1 MKISSYNGPVKGL
14 NTGGPGRKPSAETLE
29 LQAAIEASARD
40 GKARRWE
47 GGAKE
52 YKKNGQRVRVV
63 GHNHTTK
70 EAPLGFSLRVGLDGD
85 DLTFVAKVKV
95 EKEEAATETPAET
108 PAPAPAPKPAAKPK
122 AAAPAKATPTPRKS
136 APKASR

>member
-1 MKISSYNGPVKGL
+1 MKISSYSGPVKGL

-63 GHNHTTK
+63 GHNHVTE
-70 EAPLGFSLRVGLDGD
+70 EAPLGYSLRVGLDGD
-85 DLTFVAKVKV
+85 DLTFLAKVKM
-95 EKEEAATETPAET
+95 EKETTVAEDAP
-108 PAPAPAPKPAAKPK
+108 PAPAPAKPK
-122 AAAPAKATPTPRKS
+122 ATPKTAAASAKATPTPPRKS